1 MGKETKMNINFKSA
15 IKAAGRHGKIL
26 IKGFTRMLYGAL
38 TAGLIGLA
46 VYGFIMVPSEGG
58 YLAVFDF
65 IGAIAT
71 ICVAVACIY
80 HQGGG
85 KRKRGGYER

>member
-1 MGKETKMNINFKSA
+1 MNINFKSA

-46 VYGFIMVPSEGG
+46 VY
-58 YLAVFDF
+58 
-65 IGAIAT
+65 
-71 ICVAVACIY
+71 ACRKA
-80 HQGGG
+80 GG
-85 KRKRGGYER
+85 KA